1 MTVLWMHFG
10 VWLIR
15 MCFNSFI
22 NITSQPSLYLHCR
35 YSLSVNG
42 NFLNLLG
49 NGAADCGGYYSRLLQ
64 EYDALVMSSS
74 FFTENFKVPASQEP
88 GANQPIRI
96 VIHKDPNSLNQ
107 ILSSINDITSKII
120 IFTENKAG
128 TAPEVAQQGIE
139 IVALDQINLDVIL
152 DYCNSQG
159 LCSVLL
165 DIRGSFS
172 EFEVLVMEAMEK
184 NYINKFITEFLP
196 VWNKRTEPDPLQTLK
211 SLEQGMKVL
220 NLKSKTSDQSVVIE
234 GYFKSE

>member
-1 MTVLWMHFG
+1 
-10 VWLIR
+10 
-15 MCFNSFI
+15 
-22 NITSQPSLYLHCR
+22 
-35 YSLSVNG
+35 
-42 NFLNLLG
+42 LNLLG

-64 EYDALVMSSS
+64 KYDAMVMSSS
-74 FFTENFKVPASQEP
+74 FLTENFKVPASQEP

-96 VIHKDPNSLNQ
+96 VIHKDPSSLNQ

-120 IFTENKAG
+120 IFTENKVG

-139 IVALDQINLDVIL
+139 TVVLDEINLDVIL
-152 DYCNSQG
+152 DYCNHQG

-172 EFEVLVMEAMEK
+172 EFEVLVMEAIEN
-184 NYINKFITEFLP
+184 NYINKFITEILP
-196 VWNKRTEPDPLQTLK
+196 VWNKRTEPHPLQTLK

-220 NLKSKTSDQSVVIE
+220 NLKSKASDQSVVIE